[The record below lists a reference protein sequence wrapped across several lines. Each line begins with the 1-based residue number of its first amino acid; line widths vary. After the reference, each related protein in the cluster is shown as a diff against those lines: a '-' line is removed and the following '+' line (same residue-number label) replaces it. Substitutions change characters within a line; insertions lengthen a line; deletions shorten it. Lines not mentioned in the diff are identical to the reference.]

1 MIEAL
6 GEFVPV
12 AANTAFTQWRDE
24 DDPLRKFFYQV
35 VDQTDWKT
43 AQEGNTT
50 QGMYACSS
58 DGTLFGRTFEY
69 DLETVL
75 AVLRDARK
83 EAAKHKAK
91 KLDLRGAKPEP
102 VPPEGTL
109 VVSVYT
115 RIDPLPKGASKDNA
129 FVGRDHLWILPEE
142 LTAMRKSGI
151 PKSLATRIARFHLWD
166 NTRGEPDAWTEEQV
180 KKALFEIPGLIH
192 RESNAVRENALVV
205 RGAFSLGAPAG
216 KHSEDGR
223 SLPESGY
230 EGTIEGEIAF
240 DGDRVKS
247 FFMLATGEAWGESTY
262 TPGAPAGRFT
272 LKVAFILP
280 AADDPTR
287 AVPPQG
293 VSDGLDE
300 YLGR

>member
-6 GEFVPV
+6 GAFVPV

-50 QGMYACSS
+50 QGMYACAS
-58 DGTLFGRTFEY
+58 DGTLFGHTFEY

-75 AVLRDARK
+75 GVLRDATK
-83 EAAKHKAK
+83 EAAKHAAK

-102 VPPEGTL
+102 APPEGTL

-115 RIDPLPKGASKDNA
+115 RIDPLPEGASKDNA
-129 FVGRDHLWILPEE
+129 FVGRDHLWILHEE
-142 LTAMRKSGI
+142 VDALRKGQFPKTLAMR
-151 PKSLATRIARFHLWD
+151 LARFHLWD

-180 KKALFEIPGLIH
+180 KKAAF
-192 RESNAVRENALVV
+192 
-205 RGAFSLGAPAG
+205 GANGVLAGHATFTIGGTFSLAASAG
-216 KHSEDGR
+216 KRSEDGR
-223 SLPESGY
+223 SLPEAGY
-230 EGTIEGEIAF
+230 EGKIEGEITF
-240 DGDRVKS
+240 GKEGVTS
-247 FFMLATGEAWGESTY
+247 FTLLATGEAWGEGTY
-262 TPGAPAGRFT
+262 TPGAPAGRFP
-272 LKVAFILP
+272 LKVAFVLP

-287 AVPPQG
+287 GVPPQG